1 MINVIVKWRLITRL
15 SLADLWYDKKVSFCI
30 IAAVIS
36 VITPLLLLLSL
47 KYGVVS
53 QLRQQL
59 LSDPQNL
66 EIKIVGNLQLD
77 NAKLAWI
84 KKQSET
90 AFVIPLTRS
99 LNTQADLINDSSHF
113 VNNAEIIPTDSHD
126 DPITQTL
133 PSLDSNNQILL
144 SALAAE
150 KMQTTIGS
158 RVKMVITRQLDGKLE
173 KGITQLEVKGI
184 IPESRYSRTAAFVTL
199 DLLIEMENF
208 YDGYQSEVFQTATGQ
223 LHPPKHTSFARARIY
238 ANSLDDVAPLSFKLR
253 EQHIETRTQANAIEN
268 MQAIDRVLTF
278 IFSVIAITAIF
289 GCILSFTGSFL
300 SNIERKR
307 KDIAFMRLIG
317 FQSQE
322 IMLYLITQAMILS
335 CLAFVISC
343 LLFLL
348 GNYVFN
354 MVLGKNLVSQPIVSQ
369 LQFYHLTIAFLL
381 TLFISSIVVI
391 IGGRRAVK
399 IQPAESL
406 REV

>member
-1 MINVIVKWRLITRL
+1 MIKVIAKWLLVTKL

-30 IAAVIS
+30 IASIIS
-36 VITPLLLLLSL
+36 VITPLLLLFSL

-66 EIKIVGNLQLD
+66 EIKVVGNLQLD
-77 NAKLAWI
+77 NAKLDWI
-84 KKQSET
+84 KKQPET

-126 DPITQTL
+126 PITHTL
-133 PSLDSNNQILL
+133 PSLKSNNQILL
-144 SALAAE
+144 SSLAAE
-150 KMQTTIGS
+150 KMQATIGS
-158 RVKMVITRQLDGKLE
+158 WIKMVITRQLDGKLE

-184 IPESRYSRTAAFVTL
+184 IPESRYSRVAAFVPL

-208 YDGYQSEVFQTATGQ
+208 YDGYQSAIFLTSTGQ
-223 LHPPKHTSFARARIY
+223 LNPPKHTSFARARIY

-317 FQSQE
+317 FQSHE
-322 IMLYLITQAMILS
+322 IMLYLITQAVILS

-343 LLFLL
+343 LFFLL